1 MDQIFKFIN
10 NLNGGQR
17 AVIVGGFS
25 ILFIFLIGLLIYSN
39 IKSNGEK
46 LNYTIASNLTKN
58 QIMLASGELEAA
70 GIPFAILGSGD
81 SLTLKTNKENVNIA
95 KIKLVTSEAVTNKH
109 TGWEIFDKSS
119 LGSTNFENNVKFL
132 RATEGE
138 LSRALESL
146 YGVVSASVK
155 IALPKESVFTE
166 RKIEPTA
173 SAVLN
178 LKPGITL
185 TQKQIEGI
193 KNFIAS
199 AVPTLKPENIKLIDQ
214 NGSLLEKNED
224 DIENLKYQSHEK
236 YKNKLE
242 KDYEA
247 KIIALLEPFIGSD
260 RVIARVTVSLD
271 FKNQLVE
278 QEIFEPE
285 GTIRSQQ
292 TSEITTN
299 KEEKDKTDA
308 GVPGVQSN
316 IQNPNEDEGETKS
329 KSTSEE
335 AKNVVNYEISKKIIK
350 EKDNAFAKVDKIQA
364 AVTFDSTILDAAPNK
379 EEFLAQLKAIVEDGI
394 GSNPTRG
401 DKVTVQAFKFI
412 VNEVNGTAEEGSLQT
427 FAAKSLMQEYGEY
440 IQYLISAILLFVFYK
455 KFIASNGIDLAGGS
469 SGGAAGGK
477 KEQIGVAD
485 EDFEYESF
493 NPNIEKN
500 KLKNRIRNQ
509 VLGNI
514 DGLDKETAAQYEVLV
529 EELDSQ
535 INNHPN
541 DIAKMIELLLT
552 EGDKKLKKQG
562 KS

>member
-1 MDQIFKFIN
+1 MDQIFKFVN

-39 IKSNGEK
+39 IKSNDEK

-70 GIPFAILGSGD
+70 GIPFAIIGSGD
-81 SLTLKTNKENVNIA
+81 NLTLRTNKENVNIA

-146 YGVVSASVK
+146 YGVTSASVK

-193 KNFIAS
+193 KSFIAS

-214 NGSLLEKNED
+214 NGSLLERNED
-224 DIENLKYQSHEK
+224 DADNLKYQSHEK

-292 TSEITTN
+292 TSEISSN
-299 KEEKDKTDA
+299 KEEKDKANA

-335 AKNVVNYEISKKIIK
+335 AKNVINYEISKKIIK

-412 VNEVNGTAEEGSLQT
+412 SNDINATAEEGNSLQSL
-427 FAAKSLMQEYGEY
+427 AAKSFIQDYGEY

-455 KFIASNGIDLAGGS
+455 KFIASNGIDLAASAGM
-469 SGGAAGGK
+469 GGK
-477 KEQIGVAD
+477 KDQVGVAD
-485 EDFEYESF
+485 EDFDYESF

-509 VLGNI
+509 ILSNI

-535 INNHPN
+535 INNHPT
-541 DIAKMIELLLT
+541 DIARMIELLLT